1 MPDDA
6 STPTAGQQLDARYA
20 APNRFVVAKCLDH
33 VDRHGRRFIELSPFA
48 TIATVGPNGYVDV
61 SPRGGGPGFVR
72 VSEDGKALIL
82 PDRPGNNRL
91 DTLRNV
97 AEGSGEVGLM
107 FMIPGV
113 DDIYRV
119 NGPARLL
126 VDDDLAQTFA
136 EFGKV
141 PKTLLRID
149 VREAYLHCPKALMR
163 ADLWGDTHRVDRAT
177 LPSLSEMVSDQIG
190 LPKPATTHQ
199 EQVES
204 LKQTL

>member
-6 STPTAGQQLDARYA
+6 STELDRLYPAPKPTT
-20 APNRFVVAKCLDH
+20 VAKDIGH
-33 VDRHGRRFIELSPFA
+33 VDKHGRRFIALSPFVA
-48 TIATVGPNGYVDV
+48 FASAGADGTVDV

-72 VSEDGKALIL
+72 VAEDGKCLIM

-91 DTLRNV
+91 DSLRNV
-97 AEGSGEVGLM
+97 ATGGEVGLM

-119 NGPARLL
+119 NGRASLL
-126 VDDDLAQTFA
+126 VDDALAQDFA

-141 PKTLLRID
+141 PKTLLKVE

-163 ADLWGDTHRVDRAT
+163 ADLWGESHRIDRAS
-177 LPSLSEMVSDQIG
+177 LPSLAEMVSEQLG
-190 LPKPATTHQ
+190 LTKPTSTHA
-199 EQVES
+199 EQVDGMR
-204 LKQTL
+204 QTL

>member
-6 STPTAGQQLDARYA
+6 SAKLDALYA
-20 APNRFVVAKCLDH
+20 PPHKLTVAKDIGV
-33 VDRHGRRFIELSPFA
+33 VDKHGRRFIELSPFVA
-48 TIATVGPNGYVDV
+48 LATVGANGTVDV
-61 SPRGGGPGFVR
+61 SPRGGGPGFIR
-72 VSEDGKALIL
+72 VAEDGKSLL
-82 PDRPGNNRL
+82 MPDRPGNNRL
-91 DTLRNV
+91 DSLRNV

-119 NGPARLL
+119 NGPASLV
-126 VDDDLAQTFA
+126 VDDDLAKTFE

-141 PKTLLRID
+141 PKTLLKIE

-163 ADLWGDTHRVDRAT
+163 SDLWGDSHRIDRAT
-177 LPSLSEMVSDQIG
+177 LPSLSDMITDQLG
-190 LPKPATTHQ
+190 VDRPKTTHA

>member
-1 MPDDA
+1 MADDA
-6 STPTAGQQLDARYA
+6 TTELNQRYQ
-20 APNRFVVAKCLDH
+20 PPHKFTVAKCLDH
-33 VDRHGRRFIELSPFA
+33 IDPHGRRFIELSPFA
-48 TIATVGPNGYVDV
+48 AVASVGPGGSVDV

-72 VSEDGKALIL
+72 VADDGKSLIM

-91 DTLRNV
+91 DTLRNI
-97 AEGSGEVGLM
+97 AEGTGEVGFM

-119 NGPARLL
+119 NGRASVL
-126 VDDDLAQTFA
+126 VDDDLANGFV
-136 EFGKV
+136 EFGKI
-141 PKTLLRID
+141 PKTLLKVD

-163 ADLWGDTHRVDRAT
+163 ADLWGDTYRVDRAT

-190 LPKPATTHQ
+190 LPKPTATHE
-199 EQVES
+199 EQVEG

>member
-1 MPDDA
+1 MADDA
-6 STPTAGQQLDARYA
+6 A
-20 APNRFVVAKCLDH
+20 AELGRLYPPPHKFTVAKCLDH
-33 VDRHGRRFIELSPFA
+33 VDKHGRRFIALSPFA
-48 TIATVGPNGYVDV
+48 AVGSIGPNGSLDV

-72 VSEDGKALIL
+72 VTEDGKALIM

-91 DTLRNV
+91 DTLKNI
-97 AEGSGEVGLM
+97 AEGSGEVGFM

-119 NGPARLL
+119 NGCASLL
-126 VDDDLAQTFA
+126 VDDALAQDFA

-141 PKTLLRID
+141 PKTLLKVE

-163 ADLWGDTHRVDRAT
+163 ADLWGDSHRIDRAT

-190 LPKPATTHQ
+190 LPKPATTHV